1 MINVKPKF
9 QNNDY
14 TKVINILIDDREI
27 IIEKQANMIR

>member
-14 TKVINILIDDREI
+14 TKVINILIDVREI